1 MSKINFLDRQLK
13 TFLLYWFKVKVMDE
27 LAKNEILGDL
37 YAYYGKLLTKN
48 QQDYFEDYYYND
60 LSLGEIAL
68 NHQVSRQAVYDNLKR
83 CRKLLMNYEEKL
95 HMQKDYND
103 IEQRLT
109 AISVALKEQKQEDA
123 LKQVEQLL
131 AQMRGE

>member
-1 MSKINFLDRQLK
+1 
-13 TFLLYWFKVKVMDE
+13 MDE